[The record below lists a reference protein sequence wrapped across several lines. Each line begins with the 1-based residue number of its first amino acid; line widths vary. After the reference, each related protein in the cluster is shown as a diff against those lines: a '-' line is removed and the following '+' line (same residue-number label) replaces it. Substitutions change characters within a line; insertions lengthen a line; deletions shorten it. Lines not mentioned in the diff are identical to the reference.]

1 MMLLLVAVG
10 AQAAVTINKTFSP
23 SSMTVGGTSTVT
35 ISLGNTGAIAAT
47 GTTFTDTL
55 PGGLV
60 VASPSN
66 VATTCGGTASATSG
80 GSTVSLS
87 GGTIPA
93 SGGTCTVT
101 VAVTAST
108 LGNYTNTLPAGAV
121 TSSQGSNASAASAT
135 LVAISA
141 QSVTG
146 SWAIAS
152 FNGGGGNLKG
162 NGLPETIKLTLTN
175 PNTLAL
181 TNVGT
186 TFSIAQ
192 PVLAFATPSNL
203 STTCGGTV
211 TLNAGAGTG
220 TLSGGTI
227 PASGSCTITF
237 DDIAAQPN
245 IFFYGS
251 ANVTIPASNIT
262 SSQGITNNAAIVG
275 GFGVQT
281 GSAVAKSFAPN
292 PIITGATSTLT
303 LTINNYNASMLSPIT
318 LTDSL
323 PSGMTV
329 APLPVRPR
337 LAPVER

>member
-1 MMLLLVAVG
+1 
-10 AQAAVTINKTFSP
+10 
-23 SSMTVGGTSTVT
+23 
-35 ISLGNTGAIAAT
+35 
-47 GTTFTDTL
+47 
-55 PGGLV
+55 
-60 VASPSN
+60 
-66 VATTCGGTASATSG
+66 
-80 GSTVSLS
+80 LS

-141 QSVTG
+141 QPVTG

-329 APLPVRPR
+329 APLPSASTTCSGGTLTAVAGSNSVQLSGGSLPAVAATATTSTSCKITVDVVGLPGVPPTPQASASNATPASKAHHQEDIVLRPVRVSAYR
-337 LAPVER
+337 